1 MNLSVII
8 PLSMLYF
15 ITFYSFYQEG
25 MSMPTII
32 AAGIALFGTV
42 FAILVKLFR
51 GRSDEKKEHS
61 DLSKG
66 HESIFSAQKECTAH
80 LEKVTKE
87 QVGILEKKQTEF
99 QTDLKKL
106 SEESIRM
113 SETQKQVKERG
124 IDIEKMIANIQVL
137 AQMNAGNASQI
148 QQLTTEVQSL
158 RQKEEWLQSRVRELE
173 EQIKEKDRT
182 IWELQRPSRDE
193 PDWDFDR

>member
-15 ITFYSFYQEG
+15 
-25 MSMPTII
+25 
-32 AAGIALFGTV
+32 
-42 FAILVKLFR
+42 
-51 GRSDEKKEHS
+51 
-61 DLSKG
+61 
-66 HESIFSAQKECTAH
+66 
-80 LEKVTKE
+80 
-87 QVGILEKKQTEF
+87 
-99 QTDLKKL
+99 
-106 SEESIRM
+106 
-113 SETQKQVKERG
+113 
-124 IDIEKMIANIQVL
+124 KMIANIQVL